1 MNEYQELRCD
11 CGAMCKRVPAA
22 KKFPKQ
28 PGSGMRDIW
37 FCAACNA
44 YAELERETGKPLTG
58 LGTPAVHQ
66 KRVRVESSRQKKGL
80 SSDEL
85 RRAMRLKPWNFR
97 VEFFTEAQCEE
108 ALKIIQQYKPP
119 SEAALEEELLS

>member
-22 KKFPKQ
+22 RKFPKQ

-37 FCAACNA
+37 FCASCNA

-66 KRVRVESSRQKKGL
+66 KRIRIQSRLVEKGMPA
-80 SSDEL
+80 EGL
-85 RRAMRLKPWNFR
+85 RAAMGLKPWNFR
-97 VEFFTEAQCEE
+97 VEFFTEAQCEA

-119 SEAALEEELLS
+119 EQFSLEEELLS